1 MKNIRDILRSRRE
14 RDSRLQPKIS
24 VLRCVTVGIDY
35 PNDCA
40 VKNRPGYIWVQEQ
53 GSSGAVFQVFNTS
66 VKRLVGLNVLVS
78 SEYGN
83 PFRTTVISMDWDIT
97 PMTAESPVQNSPTV
111 YNHATSHEW
120 QDTYP
125 GADAISIYPRA
136 LIPLRVYPAKLGD
149 LKVDVVQGFYIVSGK
164 LVYYE
169 GEDDYDLTSYKPVS
183 GYVGVLIYL
192 DPDANA
198 VASVVGVSADT
209 EAALV
214 YPDVPLNVLPLAYVR
229 LSSTA
234 LLLNE
239 SDVVLDIRPLFTIN
253 DMTLQNA
260 LGTLENEFDLDLT
273 RHIVEGV

>member
-14 RDSRLQPKIS
+14 RDSKLQPKVS

-83 PFRTTVISMDWDIT
+83 PFRTMVISMDWDIT
-97 PMTAESPVQNSPTV
+97 PMTSESPVQNSPTV

-149 LKVDVVQGFYIVSGK
+149 LKVDIVQGFYIVGSK
-164 LVYYE
+164 LAYYE
-169 GEDDYDLTSYKPVS
+169 GEDDYDLTAYKPAG
-183 GYVGVLIYL
+183 GYVGILIYL
-192 DPDANA
+192 NPITNA
-198 VASVVGVSADT
+198 VASVVGT
-209 EAALV
+209 AAVIETSIV
-214 YPDVPLNVLPLAYVR
+214 YPDVPLNILPLAYVK

-234 LLLNE
+234 TLLNE
-239 SDVVLDIRPLFTIN
+239 SDIVLDIRPLYTIN
-253 DMTLQNA
+253 DTTLQNA
-260 LGTLENEFDLDLT
+260 LGALENEFDIEFT
-273 RHIVEGV
+273 RHVVGGV